1 MKARLARAARS
12 MTLALALPAAL
23 FGAGSWSTSADAL
36 TIKLPLLG
44 SATETAKPIEV
55 SLPPITISLPGVV
68 TVSTPQVGVS
78 VQAPVVSTPVVTVP
92 GAPSQP
98 VQAPKSTETG
108 SSPTEA
114 SGSLSPTSTR
124 TGAVT
129 ATTAATS
136 PAPSSAPGSTAA
148 TVSDGS
154 TVTAADSTGKARSA
168 IVTGKRKQGRPTLH
182 RSGTSTALSP
192 APALGQS
199 DAVEPAKRTIPK
211 HATSSPLAS
220 LGREIPLP
228 IPVPDWSKPII
239 LALLLLAGFF
249 ALRSRLAARRAGRL
263 EGQRE
268 TLLRDLDVV
277 QVALVPDV
285 PAHLGGLGVS
295 VAYRPADGPAAGG
308 DFYDVF
314 LLEPGK
320 VVMILGDVSGH
331 GHDAVSHAAL
341 TRYTLRAYM
350 QAGLEPRAALALAGQ
365 VMADPG
371 CGRFATVAVGVY
383 REQEG
388 TFTYA
393 SAGHPA
399 PIILGRPVPSASEAC
414 CSPPIGW
421 SAPTGRRQSTVSLPA
436 GAAVCFFTD
445 GLPEARASSDLLLG
459 RERVQELLVALGPRP
474 QAGELLEQVRATAL
488 STPDDM
494 AACVLRAQSSGSALP
509 IHTEELE
516 VDLRRLQGDAVARFM
531 ADSLV
536 PSQVAE
542 RVLAQAQTIARKR
555 GTALIRVTFGERAS
569 SATVVTAGP
578 RATVDL
584 ARELQS
590 RPLGARPVPAV
601 PASI

>member
-1 MKARLARAARS
+1 
-12 MTLALALPAAL
+12 MTLGWVLPAAFL
-23 FGAGSWSTSADAL
+23 VAASWSTSADAL

-44 SATETAKPIEV
+44 SGTETAKPIEV
-55 SLPPITISLPGVV
+55 SLPPITVSLPGVV

-92 GAPSQP
+92 GAPTQP
-98 VQAPKSTETG
+98 VQVPKSTETG
-108 SSPTEA
+108 NSPTEA

-136 PAPSSAPGSTAA
+136 SAPSPTPGSTTA

-154 TVTAADSTGKARSA
+154 TVTSLHSSGKDRSA
-168 IVTGKRKQGRPTLH
+168 LVTGKRKRGRSTLH
-182 RSGTSTALSP
+182 RSGTATALSP
-192 APALGQS
+192 APTVASSQS
-199 DAVEPAKRTIPK
+199 NAAEPAKHTSPK

-268 TLLRDLDVV
+268 SLLRDLDVV
-277 QVALVPDV
+277 QAALVPDV
-285 PAHLGGLGVS
+285 PANLGGLGVS

-399 PIILGRPVPSASEAC
+399 PIILGRPTSSASEAC

-494 AACVLRAQSSGSALP
+494 AACVLRAQSSGSAPP
-509 IHTEELE
+509 IHVEELE

-531 ADSLV
+531 ADCLV

-555 GTALIRVTFGERAS
+555 GTALIRVNFGERAS
-569 SATVVTAGP
+569 SATVVTGGP
-578 RATVDL
+578 QATGDL
-584 ARELQS
+584 ARELRS
-590 RPLGARPVPAV
+590 RLLGARPVPAV